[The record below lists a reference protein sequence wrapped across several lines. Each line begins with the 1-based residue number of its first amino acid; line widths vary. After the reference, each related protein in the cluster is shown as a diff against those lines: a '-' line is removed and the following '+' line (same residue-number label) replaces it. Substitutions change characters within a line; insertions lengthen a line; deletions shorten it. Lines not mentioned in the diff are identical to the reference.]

1 MTIGEKIYTL
11 RTKNGMTQEQLAEK
25 MGVSRQAISKWES
38 DVSVPEL
45 GKLKSLANL
54 FRVTLDELMGQEPVE
69 ETVVKEIEE
78 RPKKTNKNKILNI
91 IQMGQAVAIILLGI
105 ALIVQAAM
113 IGELKG
119 NISYLMSENAR
130 LASLITY
137 TPTETEV
144 YTFEEL
150 NFELGEI
157 NEENKTIMFSV
168 SCIPKEFSK
177 TTKITLA
184 MEATDG
190 EVYNME
196 LQGENGV
203 FKGEMEMPICTNER
217 TLFII
222 EDEGVKNVE
231 IQYNMF
237 DAIREIYPSFRVKV
251 PSKNEIKELE
261 ISITSKEHQVLED
274 NERKIENIT
283 LQLHGGWLNK
293 PYELIWEKTLI
304 KEDVAK
310 IANEEIVKVPVEMRG
325 EEAPEYV
332 MVKVLFEHALLEG
345 EQVLES
351 DSVPMDQY
359 RASSYAVLNMYY
371 EYTTYNW
378 ER

>member
-184 MEATDG
+184 MEAADG

-261 ISITSKEHQVLED
+261 ISITGKEHQVLED

-293 PYELIWEKTLI
+293 PYELIWEKTLT

-345 EQVLES
+345 KQVLES

>member
-11 RTKNGMTQEQLAEK
+11 RTKNGMTQEQLAEN

-168 SCIPKEFSK
+168 SCIPKEFSE

-261 ISITSKEHQVLED
+261 ISITGKEHQVLED

-293 PYELIWEKTLI
+293 PYELIWEKTLT

-345 EQVLES
+345 KQVLES

>member
-113 IGELKG
+113 IGEIKG

-168 SCIPKEFSK
+168 SCIPKEFSE

-251 PSKNEIKELE
+251 SSKNEIKELE
-261 ISITSKEHQVLED
+261 ISITGKEHQVLED

-293 PYELIWEKTLI
+293 PYELIWEKTLT

-345 EQVLES
+345 KQVLES

>member
-293 PYELIWEKTLI
+293 PYELIWEKTLT

>member
-237 DAIREIYPSFRVKV
+237 DAIREVYPSFRVKV

-261 ISITSKEHQVLED
+261 ISITGKEHQVLED

-293 PYELIWEKTLI
+293 PYELIWEKTLT

-345 EQVLES
+345 KQVLES

-359 RASSYAVLNMYY
+359 RATTYAVLNMYY

>member
-168 SCIPKEFSK
+168 SCIPKEFSE

-237 DAIREIYPSFRVKV
+237 DAIREVYPSFRVKV

-261 ISITSKEHQVLED
+261 ISITGKEHQVLED

-283 LQLHGGWLNK
+283 LQLHGGWSNK
-293 PYELIWEKTLI
+293 PYELIWEKTLT

-332 MVKVLFEHALLEG
+332 MVKILFEHALLEG
-345 EQVLES
+345 KQVLES

>member
-168 SCIPKEFSK
+168 SCIPKEFSE

-184 MEATDG
+184 MEAADG

-261 ISITSKEHQVLED
+261 ISITGKEHQVLED

-293 PYELIWEKTLI
+293 PYELIWEKTLT

-345 EQVLES
+345 KQVLES

>member
-168 SCIPKEFSK
+168 SCIPKEFSE

-203 FKGEMEMPICTNER
+203 FKGEIEMPICTNER

-237 DAIREIYPSFRVKV
+237 DAIREVYPSFRVKV

-261 ISITSKEHQVLED
+261 ISITGKEHQVLED

-283 LQLHGGWLNK
+283 LQLHGGWSNK
-293 PYELIWEKTLI
+293 PYELIWEKTLT

-332 MVKVLFEHALLEG
+332 MVKILFEHALLEG
-345 EQVLES
+345 KQVLES

>member
-11 RTKNGMTQEQLAEK
+11 RTKNGMTQEQLAEN

-69 ETVVKEIEE
+69 ETVVKVIEE
-78 RPKKTNKNKILNI
+78 WPKKTNKNKILNI

-168 SCIPKEFSK
+168 SCIPKEFSE

-261 ISITSKEHQVLED
+261 ISITGKEHQVLED

-293 PYELIWEKTLI
+293 PYELIWEKTLT

-345 EQVLES
+345 KQVLES

>member
-25 MGVSRQAISKWES
+25 IGVSRQAISKWES

-168 SCIPKEFSK
+168 SCIPKEFSE

-237 DAIREIYPSFRVKV
+237 DAIREVYPSFRVKV

-261 ISITSKEHQVLED
+261 ISITGKEHQVLED

-283 LQLHGGWLNK
+283 LQLHGGWSNK
-293 PYELIWEKTLI
+293 PYELIWEKTLT

-332 MVKVLFEHALLEG
+332 MVKILFEHALLEG
-345 EQVLES
+345 KQVLES